1 MAKKRTPTKREVRNL
16 RLQQVI
22 WGAVGVIVILALI
35 LALMN

>member
-22 WGAVGVIVILALI
+22 WGAVGVIVILAMI